1 DAAETA
7 VVAPSCVST
16 SKRYAAPGVSPVM
29 TTSRAEPAAVVPLPP
44 SGRTTYRSA
53 PEDAPV
59 HATRTVPSSSAV
71 ALTPPAGVAGSGAAG
86 GQSAVRTVVLAT
98 PSTPPPWWA
107 VTVTV
112 AVRSQVRPVS
122 VVLVAPPPAVTAT
135 PSEEAT
141 VYEDGRSSGAVQATR
156 TSPLPSRVAVTS
168 DGAGSRGQSAVRTV
182 VAAEP
187 CVPAVC
193 WAVTVTLSVRSHATP
208 VSTAVVAPPPA
219 VTLLPSEAVTR

>member
-1 DAAETA
+1 TLTVLADRSSTTALRPVTVPGTFATVTSFDAAETA

-98 PSTPPPWWA
+98 APTPPD
-107 VTVTV
+107 
-112 AVRSQVRPVS
+112 R
-122 VVLVAPPPAVTAT
+122 
-135 PSEEAT
+135 
-141 VYEDGRSSGAVQATR
+141 
-156 TSPLPSRVAVTS
+156 
-168 DGAGSRGQSAVRTV
+168 
-182 VAAEP
+182 
-187 CVPAVC
+187 
-193 WAVTVTLSVRSHATP
+193 
-208 VSTAVVAPPPA
+208 
-219 VTLLPSEAVTR
+219 